1 VNPESI
7 VRKEDVTDIC
17 SRVPERDVAKIQF
30 LLRNGMQLN
39 VENFARFETH
49 YVVFRGRE
57 GGQTDEGR
65 GFFVPY
71 EDILTVKIERIV
83 KVGELKAMYGE
94 SLGEDVKMQEVEVS
108 EEEKAAAIAKTPL
121 PSVVTTPGP
130 VDPTQIARQNLLA
143 RIRAARTAAGVPS
156 SVS

>member
-1 VNPESI
+1 M
-7 VRKEDVTDIC
+7 RKEDVTDIC
-17 SRVPERDVAKIQF
+17 SRVPERDVPKIQF

-39 VENFARFETH
+39 VETFARFEAN

-71 EDILTVKIERIV
+71 EDILTVKIERLI
-83 KVGELKAMYGE
+83 KVGDLKAMYGE
-94 SLGEDVKMQEVEVS
+94 AVS
-108 EEEKAAAIAKTPL
+108 DELTMPMAETTPEEKAIAMAKTPM

-143 RIRAARTAAGVPS
+143 RIRAARTAAGAPSGVPTN
-156 SVS
+156 VS

>member
-1 VNPESI
+1 M
-7 VRKEDVTDIC
+7 RKEDVTDIC

-39 VENFARFETH
+39 VENFARFETT

-57 GGQTDEGR
+57 AGQTDDGR

-71 EDILTVKIERIV
+71 EDILTLKIERLI
-83 KVGELKAMYGE
+83 KVTELKAMYGE
-94 SLGEDVKMQEVEVS
+94 SLGEEVKMQEIETTP
-108 EEEKAAAIAKTPL
+108 EEKAAAMAKTPL

-130 VDPTQIARQNLLA
+130 IDPTQIARQNLLA
-143 RIRAARTAAGVPS
+143 RIRAARTAAGVS
-156 SVS
+156 TSIS